1 MLEGALNR
9 RYETKNTTILGDPN
23 VTSLKFF
30 DSFKSS
36 IHSATCMFQENQ
48 RLDAGVAV
56 ATGFLNVMHLL
67 DRG

>member
-1 MLEGALNR
+1 VLEGALNR

-23 VTSLKFF
+23 VTALKIF

>member
-23 VTSLKFF
+23 VKIF